1 MHTPLTPHFVGE
13 GCLVG
18 QLVCMATATTMGNS
32 LLVRIEKQ
40 TMIEALH
47 KDPVFSELLLT

>member
-1 MHTPLTPHFVGE
+1 
-13 GCLVG
+13 
-18 QLVCMATATTMGNS
+18 MATATTMGNS

-47 KDPVFSELLLT
+47 KDLVFSELFLTHLLPRNIRIQEDLVD

>member
-1 MHTPLTPHFVGE
+1 
-13 GCLVG
+13 
-18 QLVCMATATTMGNS
+18 MATATTMGDS
-32 LLVRIEKQ
+32 ILVRIEQQ